1 MNGDK
6 VLKLSTTHSDDDALN
21 KAKMLIKNVIAG
33 QEHVLFTDL
42 DEPENDT
49 EYTLEYSE
57 ALSNKILDE
66 IKKPQYTNQLILT
79 EVIVDVEDDGISTYE
94 KATRTLAAP
103 PGFDDTSADYDKILN
118 ELNSSSSQAKPKKRR
133 KKKKDPFNLGSKS
146 DDIGDQISELS
157 DYQEKQN
164 NENTESGE
172 PGEVSQSDQST
183 SDEENDKNEND
194 LVHELVNSLVPS
206 KNDITE
212 KLNSNLDVEAD
223 DDTKSFGNT
232 HASSLLAVY
241 NIAKPHIRKIEKE
254 DLDSQLEDFKQ
265 EIASRPPSVIN
276 DLIEANDKRVQFA
289 NEVHDQTEHIRN
301 ERENQRQE
309 YVDAKLKEAEE
320 QIRNQFEYEYP
331 DNTEDKIS
339 EYLQSVKDDLDQ
351 YSADF
356 DNKRSEAHSQLMEEF
371 KKRQDDDSLNEVF
384 DFLEQKATISGYAQ
398 DDIDNAYKRQGL
410 YDLEEEDDDFDFDDD
425 FATDES
431 PNTNDNE
438 QIEQDQQTSNDD
450 DGIVDIDKMMA
461 QQANEYTDDH
471 DESEPIINQDNSG
484 SSQTES
490 DDESDFEDEDD
501 PFGDAFEE
509 DEPVDEKESL
519 PEDND
524 IFDDD
529 DPILNEEVNEDTQD
543 EDTQDENDYPN
554 PEDEFIEPQSEYQT
568 DDDDEDDLLTE
579 DVDKDKE
586 IDNNIITASRADS
599 TLSDDIENDKTQMAD
614 DYESTTLQDDGN
626 DKADSD
632 NADEEK
638 EKEKESTSTSKD
650 NKKNKKKDENK
661 TPSAIEI
668 LKLDKISKKTR
679 KLIMIILAS
688 VIILA
693 GVGAVTTS
701 IIISNNDAHQ
711 DAQKK
716 EEQKKEQAKKQ
727 RLDEIAKYMKGK
739 KMRVVDKESQNRV
752 VFTVTDITEKG
763 GAKGHY
769 YKTDDGDREKVEK
782 YMSPEVVKDYVDR
795 LKKQEKEN
803 ED

>member
-21 KAKMLIKNVIAG
+21 KAKTLIKDVIAG

-57 ALSNKILDE
+57 ALANQLLDE

-79 EVIVDVEDDGISTYE
+79 EVIVGVEDDGISTYE
-94 KATRTLAAP
+94 KATKTLAAP
-103 PGFDDTSADYDKILN
+103 PGFDDTSADYDNILN
-118 ELNSSSSQAKPKKRR
+118 ELNSSSQAKPKKRR

-157 DYQEKQN
+157 DYQAKQS
-164 NENTESGE
+164 NTSSAQNDESE
-172 PGEVSQSDQST
+172 PSQSNQESQET
-183 SDEENDKNEND
+183 NDKDEND
-194 LVHELVNSLVPS
+194 LVHDLVNSLVPS
-206 KNDITE
+206 KDDITE
-212 KLNSNLDVEAD
+212 KLNPNLDVDAD

-254 DLDSQLEDFKQ
+254 DLDSQLEEFKK
-265 EIASRPPSVIN
+265 EIANRPPSVIN

-356 DNKRSEAHSQLMEEF
+356 ENKRSEAHSQLMDEF
-371 KKRQDDDSLNEVF
+371 KKRQNDDSLNEVF

-398 DDIDNAYKRQGL
+398 DDIDNAYKRQGI
-410 YDLEEEDDDFDFDDD
+410 YDLEEEDDDFDFDDG
-425 FATDES
+425 FEPDES
-431 PNTNDNE
+431 LNSNESEQVE
-438 QIEQDQQTSNDD
+438 QIEQAPESAED
-450 DGIVDIDKMMA
+450 DGLVDIDKMMA
-461 QQANEYTDDH
+461 QQPNEYTDDH
-471 DESEPIINQDNSG
+471 DESEPVNNSEDNQ
-484 SSQTES
+484 TPES
-490 DDESDFEDEDD
+490 DENESDFEDDDD
-501 PFGDAFEE
+501 PFGDAF
-509 DEPVDEKESL
+509 DDDDSTDDESL
-519 PEDND
+519 PEDID
-524 IFDDD
+524 MFDDD
-529 DPILNEEVNEDTQD
+529 PVLNEEVNEDTQD
-543 EDTQDENDYPN
+543 DNPN
-554 PEDEFIEPQSEYQT
+554 QGDEFIEPQSEYQN

-579 DVDKDKE
+579 DVDEDKD
-586 IDNNIITASRADS
+586 IDSNIITASRANS
-599 TLSDDIENDKTQMAD
+599 TLNDDIENDKTEMAD
-614 DYESTTLQDDGN
+614 DYESTTLQDDDSENETLAAN
-626 DKADSD
+626 DKNDSKKE
-632 NADEEK
+632 NA
-638 EKEKESTSTSKD
+638 SKD
-650 NKKNKKKDENK
+650 DKKDTKE

-688 VIILA
+688 IVII
-693 GVGAVTTS
+693 GGIGAVTTS

-711 DAQKK
+711 EAKQKEEKKK
-716 EEQKKEQAKKQ
+716 EMAKKK

-769 YKTDDGDREKVEK
+769 YKTKDGDREKVEK

-795 LKKQEKEN
+795 LKQQEKEN
-803 ED
+803 EE

>member
-21 KAKMLIKNVIAG
+21 KAKTLIKDVIAG

-57 ALSNKILDE
+57 ALANQLLDE

-79 EVIVDVEDDGISTYE
+79 EVIVGVEDDGISTYE
-94 KATRTLAAP
+94 KATKTLAAP
-103 PGFDDTSADYDKILN
+103 PGFDDTSADYDNILN
-118 ELNSSSSQAKPKKRR
+118 ELNSSSQAKPKKRR

-157 DYQEKQN
+157 DYQAKQS
-164 NENTESGE
+164 NTSSAQNDESE
-172 PGEVSQSDQST
+172 PSQSNQESQET
-183 SDEENDKNEND
+183 NDKDEND
-194 LVHELVNSLVPS
+194 LVHDLVNSLVPS
-206 KNDITE
+206 KDDITE
-212 KLNSNLDVEAD
+212 KLNPNLDVDAD
-223 DDTKSFGNT
+223 DETKSFGNT

-254 DLDSQLEDFKQ
+254 DLDSQLEEFKK
-265 EIASRPPSVIN
+265 EIANRPPSVIN

-356 DNKRSEAHSQLMEEF
+356 ENKRSEAHSQLMDEF
-371 KKRQDDDSLNEVF
+371 KKRQNDDSLNEVF

-398 DDIDNAYKRQGL
+398 DDIDNAYKRQGI
-410 YDLEEEDDDFDFDDD
+410 YDLEEEDDDFDFDDG
-425 FATDES
+425 FEPDES
-431 PNTNDNE
+431 LNSNGSEQVE
-438 QIEQDQQTSNDD
+438 QIEQVSESAED
-450 DGIVDIDKMMA
+450 DGLVDIDKMMA
-461 QQANEYTDDH
+461 QQPNEYTDDH
-471 DESEPIINQDNSG
+471 DESEPVNNSEDNQ
-484 SSQTES
+484 TLES
-490 DDESDFEDEDD
+490 DENESDFEDDDD
-501 PFGDAFEE
+501 PFGDAF
-509 DEPVDEKESL
+509 DDDDDSTDDESL
-519 PEDND
+519 PEDID
-524 IFDDD
+524 MFDDD
-529 DPILNEEVNEDTQD
+529 PVLNEEVNEDTQD
-543 EDTQDENDYPN
+543 DNPN
-554 PEDEFIEPQSEYQT
+554 QGDEFIEPQSEYQN
-568 DDDDEDDLLTE
+568 DDDEEDDLLTE
-579 DVDKDKE
+579 DVDEDKD
-586 IDNNIITASRADS
+586 IDSNIITASRANS
-599 TLSDDIENDKTQMAD
+599 TLNDDIENDKTEMAD
-614 DYESTTLQDDGN
+614 DYESTTLQDDDSENETLAAN
-626 DKADSD
+626 DKNDS
-632 NADEEK
+632 EK
-638 EKEKESTSTSKD
+638 ENASKD
-650 NKKNKKKDENK
+650 NKKDTKE

-688 VIILA
+688 IVII
-693 GVGAVTTS
+693 GGIGAVTTS

-711 DAQKK
+711 EAKQKEEKKK
-716 EEQKKEQAKKQ
+716 EMAKKK

-769 YKTDDGDREKVEK
+769 YKTKDGDREKVEK

-795 LKKQEKEN
+795 LKQQEKEN
-803 ED
+803 EE

>member
-21 KAKMLIKNVIAG
+21 KAKTLIKDVIAG

-57 ALSNKILDE
+57 ALANQLLDE

-79 EVIVDVEDDGISTYE
+79 EVIVGVEDDGISTYE
-94 KATRTLAAP
+94 KATKTLAAP
-103 PGFDDTSADYDKILN
+103 PGFDDTSADYDNILN
-118 ELNSSSSQAKPKKRR
+118 ELNSSSQAKPKKRR

-157 DYQEKQN
+157 DYQAKQS
-164 NENTESGE
+164 NTSSAQNDESE
-172 PGEVSQSDQST
+172 PSQSNQESQET
-183 SDEENDKNEND
+183 NDKDEND
-194 LVHELVNSLVPS
+194 LVHDLVNSLVPS
-206 KNDITE
+206 KDDITE
-212 KLNSNLDVEAD
+212 KLNPNLDVDAD
-223 DDTKSFGNT
+223 DETKSFGNT

-254 DLDSQLEDFKQ
+254 DLDSQLEEFKK
-265 EIASRPPSVIN
+265 EIANRPPSVIN

-356 DNKRSEAHSQLMEEF
+356 ENKRSEAHSQLMDEF
-371 KKRQDDDSLNEVF
+371 KKRQNDDSLNEVF

-398 DDIDNAYKRQGL
+398 DDIDNAYKRQGI

-425 FATDES
+425 FEPDES
-431 PNTNDNE
+431 LNSNGSEQVE
-438 QIEQDQQTSNDD
+438 QIEQVSESAED
-450 DGIVDIDKMMA
+450 DGLVDIDKMMA
-461 QQANEYTDDH
+461 QQPNEYTDDH
-471 DESEPIINQDNSG
+471 DESEPVNNSEDNQ
-484 SSQTES
+484 TLES
-490 DDESDFEDEDD
+490 DENESDFEDDDD
-501 PFGDAFEE
+501 PFGDAF
-509 DEPVDEKESL
+509 DDDDDSTDDESL
-519 PEDND
+519 PEDID
-524 IFDDD
+524 MFDDD
-529 DPILNEEVNEDTQD
+529 PVLNEEVNEDTQD
-543 EDTQDENDYPN
+543 DNPN
-554 PEDEFIEPQSEYQT
+554 QGDEFIEPQSEYQN
-568 DDDDEDDLLTE
+568 DDDEEDDLLTE
-579 DVDKDKE
+579 DVDEDKD
-586 IDNNIITASRADS
+586 IDSNIITASRANS
-599 TLSDDIENDKTQMAD
+599 TLNDDIENDKTEMAD
-614 DYESTTLQDDGN
+614 DYESTTLQDDDSENETLAAN
-626 DKADSD
+626 DKNDSKKE
-632 NADEEK
+632 NA
-638 EKEKESTSTSKD
+638 SKD
-650 NKKNKKKDENK
+650 DKKDTKE

-688 VIILA
+688 IVII
-693 GVGAVTTS
+693 GGIGAVTTS

-711 DAQKK
+711 EAKQKEEKKK
-716 EEQKKEQAKKQ
+716 EMAKKK

-769 YKTDDGDREKVEK
+769 YKTKDGDREKVEK

-795 LKKQEKEN
+795 LKQQEKEN
-803 ED
+803 EE

>member
-21 KAKMLIKNVIAG
+21 KAKTLIKDVIAG

-57 ALSNKILDE
+57 ALANQLLDE

-79 EVIVDVEDDGISTYE
+79 EVIVGVEDDGISTYE
-94 KATRTLAAP
+94 KATKTLAAP
-103 PGFDDTSADYDKILN
+103 PGFDDTSADYDNILN
-118 ELNSSSSQAKPKKRR
+118 ELNSSSQAKPKKRR

-157 DYQEKQN
+157 DYQAKQS
-164 NENTESGE
+164 NTSSARNDESE
-172 PGEVSQSDQST
+172 PSQSNQESQET
-183 SDEENDKNEND
+183 NDKDEND
-194 LVHELVNSLVPS
+194 LVHDLVNSLVPS
-206 KNDITE
+206 KDDITE
-212 KLNSNLDVEAD
+212 KLNPNLDVDAD
-223 DDTKSFGNT
+223 DETKSFGNT

-254 DLDSQLEDFKQ
+254 DLDFQLEEFKK
-265 EIASRPPSVIN
+265 EIANRPPSVIN

-356 DNKRSEAHSQLMEEF
+356 ENKRSEAHSQLMDEF
-371 KKRQDDDSLNEVF
+371 KKRQNDDSLNEVF

-398 DDIDNAYKRQGL
+398 DDIDNAYKRQGI

-425 FATDES
+425 FEPDES
-431 PNTNDNE
+431 LNSNGSEQVE
-438 QIEQDQQTSNDD
+438 QIEQVSESAED
-450 DGIVDIDKMMA
+450 DGLVDIDKMMA
-461 QQANEYTDDH
+461 QQPNEYTDDH
-471 DESEPIINQDNSG
+471 DESEPVNNSEDNQ
-484 SSQTES
+484 TPES
-490 DDESDFEDEDD
+490 DENESDFEDDDD
-501 PFGDAFEE
+501 PFGDAF
-509 DEPVDEKESL
+509 DDDDDSTDDDESL
-519 PEDND
+519 PEDID
-524 IFDDD
+524 MFDDD
-529 DPILNEEVNEDTQD
+529 PVLNEEVNEDTQD
-543 EDTQDENDYPN
+543 DNPN
-554 PEDEFIEPQSEYQT
+554 QGDEFIEPQSEYQN
-568 DDDDEDDLLTE
+568 DDDEEDDLLTE
-579 DVDKDKE
+579 DVDEDKD
-586 IDNNIITASRADS
+586 IDSNIITASRANS
-599 TLSDDIENDKTQMAD
+599 TLNDDIENDKTEMAD
-614 DYESTTLQDDGN
+614 DYESTTLQDDDSENETLAAN
-626 DKADSD
+626 DKNDS
-632 NADEEK
+632 EK
-638 EKEKESTSTSKD
+638 ENASKD
-650 NKKNKKKDENK
+650 NKKDTKE

-688 VIILA
+688 IVIMGGI
-693 GVGAVTTS
+693 GAVTTS

-711 DAQKK
+711 EAKQKEEKKK
-716 EEQKKEQAKKQ
+716 EMAKKK

-769 YKTDDGDREKVEK
+769 YKTKDGDREKVEK

-795 LKKQEKEN
+795 LKQQEKEN
-803 ED
+803 EE

>member
-21 KAKMLIKNVIAG
+21 KAKTLIKDVIAG

-57 ALSNKILDE
+57 ALANQLLDE

-79 EVIVDVEDDGISTYE
+79 EVIVGVEDDGISTYE
-94 KATRTLAAP
+94 KATKTLAAP
-103 PGFDDTSADYDKILN
+103 PGFDDTSADYDNILN
-118 ELNSSSSQAKPKKRR
+118 ELNSSSQAKPKKRR

-157 DYQEKQN
+157 DYQAKQSN
-164 NENTESGE
+164 SSSAQNDESE
-172 PGEVSQSDQST
+172 PSQSNQESQET
-183 SDEENDKNEND
+183 NDKDEND
-194 LVHELVNSLVPS
+194 LVHDLVNSLVPS
-206 KNDITE
+206 KDDITE
-212 KLNSNLDVEAD
+212 KLNPNLDVDAD
-223 DDTKSFGNT
+223 DETKSFGNT

-254 DLDSQLEDFKQ
+254 DLDSQLEEFKK
-265 EIASRPPSVIN
+265 EIASRPPSAIN

-356 DNKRSEAHSQLMEEF
+356 ENKRSEAHSQLMDEF
-371 KKRQDDDSLNEVF
+371 KKRQNDDSLNEVF

-398 DDIDNAYKRQGL
+398 DDIDNAYKRQGI
-410 YDLEEEDDDFDFDDD
+410 YDLEEEDDDFDFDDG
-425 FATDES
+425 FEPDES
-431 PNTNDNE
+431 LNSNESEQVE
-438 QIEQDQQTSNDD
+438 QIEQAPESAED
-450 DGIVDIDKMMA
+450 DGLVDIDKMMA
-461 QQANEYTDDH
+461 QQPNEYTDDH
-471 DESEPIINQDNSG
+471 DESEPVNNSEDNQ
-484 SSQTES
+484 TPES
-490 DDESDFEDEDD
+490 DENESDFEDDDD
-501 PFGDAFEE
+501 PFGDAF
-509 DEPVDEKESL
+509 DDDDDSTDDESL
-519 PEDND
+519 PDD
-524 IFDDD
+524 IDMFDDD
-529 DPILNEEVNEDTQD
+529 PVLNEEVNEDTQD
-543 EDTQDENDYPN
+543 TQDDNPN
-554 PEDEFIEPQSEYQT
+554 QGDEFIEPQSEYQN
-568 DDDDEDDLLTE
+568 DDDEEDDLLTE
-579 DVDKDKE
+579 DVDEDKD
-586 IDNNIITASRADS
+586 IDSNIITASRANS
-599 TLSDDIENDKTQMAD
+599 TLNDDIENDKTEMAD
-614 DYESTTLQDDGN
+614 DYESTTLQDDDSENETLAAN
-626 DKADSD
+626 DKNDS
-632 NADEEK
+632 EK
-638 EKEKESTSTSKD
+638 ENASKD
-650 NKKNKKKDENK
+650 NKKDTKE

-688 VIILA
+688 IVII
-693 GVGAVTTS
+693 GGIGAVTTS

-711 DAQKK
+711 EAKQKEEKKK
-716 EEQKKEQAKKQ
+716 EMAKKK

-769 YKTDDGDREKVEK
+769 YKTKDGDREKVEK

-795 LKKQEKEN
+795 LKQQEKEN
-803 ED
+803 EE

>member
-21 KAKMLIKNVIAG
+21 KAKTLIKDVIAG

-57 ALSNKILDE
+57 ALANQLLDE

-79 EVIVDVEDDGISTYE
+79 EVIVGVEDDGISTYE
-94 KATRTLAAP
+94 KATKTLAAP
-103 PGFDDTSADYDKILN
+103 PGFDDTSADYDNILN
-118 ELNSSSSQAKPKKRR
+118 ELNSSSQAKPKKRR

-157 DYQEKQN
+157 DYQAKQS
-164 NENTESGE
+164 NTSSAQNDESE
-172 PGEVSQSDQST
+172 PSQSNQESQET
-183 SDEENDKNEND
+183 NDKDEND
-194 LVHELVNSLVPS
+194 LVHDLVNSLVPS
-206 KNDITE
+206 KDDITE
-212 KLNSNLDVEAD
+212 KLNPNLDVDAD
-223 DDTKSFGNT
+223 DETKSFGNT

-254 DLDSQLEDFKQ
+254 DLDSQLEEFKK
-265 EIASRPPSVIN
+265 EIANRPPSVIN

-339 EYLQSVKDDLDQ
+339 EYLQSVKADLDQ

-356 DNKRSEAHSQLMEEF
+356 ENKRSEAHSQLMDEF
-371 KKRQDDDSLNEVF
+371 KKRQNDDSLNEVF

-398 DDIDNAYKRQGL
+398 DDIDNAYKRQGI
-410 YDLEEEDDDFDFDDD
+410 YDLEEEDDDFDFDDG
-425 FATDES
+425 FEPDES
-431 PNTNDNE
+431 LNSNESEQVE
-438 QIEQDQQTSNDD
+438 QIEQAPESAED
-450 DGIVDIDKMMA
+450 DGLVDIDKMMA
-461 QQANEYTDDH
+461 QQPNEYTDDH
-471 DESEPIINQDNSG
+471 DESEPVNNSEDNQ
-484 SSQTES
+484 TPES
-490 DDESDFEDEDD
+490 DENESDFEDDDD
-501 PFGDAFEE
+501 PFGDAF
-509 DEPVDEKESL
+509 DDDDDSTDDESL
-519 PEDND
+519 PDD
-524 IFDDD
+524 IDMFDDD
-529 DPILNEEVNEDTQD
+529 PVLNEEVNEDTQD
-543 EDTQDENDYPN
+543 TQDDNPN
-554 PEDEFIEPQSEYQT
+554 QGDEFIEPQSEYQN
-568 DDDDEDDLLTE
+568 DDDEEDDLLTE
-579 DVDKDKE
+579 DVDEDKD
-586 IDNNIITASRADS
+586 IDSNIITASRANS
-599 TLSDDIENDKTQMAD
+599 TLNDDIENDKTEMAD
-614 DYESTTLQDDGN
+614 DYESTTLQDDDSENETLAAN
-626 DKADSD
+626 DKNDS
-632 NADEEK
+632 EK
-638 EKEKESTSTSKD
+638 ENASKD
-650 NKKNKKKDENK
+650 NKKDTKE

-688 VIILA
+688 IVII
-693 GVGAVTTS
+693 GGIGTVTTS

-711 DAQKK
+711 EAKQKEEKKK
-716 EEQKKEQAKKQ
+716 EMAKKK

-769 YKTDDGDREKVEK
+769 YKTKDGDREKVEK

-795 LKKQEKEN
+795 LKQQEKEN
-803 ED
+803 EE

>member
-21 KAKMLIKNVIAG
+21 KAKTLIKDVIAG

-57 ALSNKILDE
+57 ALANQLLDE

-79 EVIVDVEDDGISTYE
+79 EVIVGVEDDGISTYE
-94 KATRTLAAP
+94 KATKTLAAP
-103 PGFDDTSADYDKILN
+103 PGFDDTSADYDNILN
-118 ELNSSSSQAKPKKRR
+118 ELNSSSQAKPKKRR

-157 DYQEKQN
+157 DYQAKQSN
-164 NENTESGE
+164 SSSAQNDESE
-172 PGEVSQSDQST
+172 PSQSNQESQET
-183 SDEENDKNEND
+183 NDKDEND
-194 LVHELVNSLVPS
+194 LVHDLVNSLVPS
-206 KNDITE
+206 KDDITE
-212 KLNSNLDVEAD
+212 KLNPNLDVDAD
-223 DDTKSFGNT
+223 DETKSFGNT

-254 DLDSQLEDFKQ
+254 DLDSQLEEFKK
-265 EIASRPPSVIN
+265 EIANRPPSVIN

-356 DNKRSEAHSQLMEEF
+356 ENKRSEAHSQLMDEF
-371 KKRQDDDSLNEVF
+371 KKRQNDDSLNEVF

-398 DDIDNAYKRQGL
+398 DDIDNAYKRQGI
-410 YDLEEEDDDFDFDDD
+410 YDLEEEDDDFDFDDG
-425 FATDES
+425 FEPDES
-431 PNTNDNE
+431 LNSNESEQVE
-438 QIEQDQQTSNDD
+438 QIEQVSKSAED
-450 DGIVDIDKMMA
+450 DGLVDIDKMMA
-461 QQANEYTDDH
+461 QQPNEYTDDY
-471 DESEPIINQDNSG
+471 DESEPVNNSEDNQ
-484 SSQTES
+484 TLES
-490 DDESDFEDEDD
+490 DENESDFEDDDD
-501 PFGDAFEE
+501 PFGDAF
-509 DEPVDEKESL
+509 DDDDDSTDDESL
-519 PEDND
+519 PEDID
-524 IFDDD
+524 MFDDD
-529 DPILNEEVNEDTQD
+529 PVLNEEVNEDTQD
-543 EDTQDENDYPN
+543 DNPN
-554 PEDEFIEPQSEYQT
+554 QGDEFIEPQSEYQN
-568 DDDDEDDLLTE
+568 DDDEEDDLLTE
-579 DVDKDKE
+579 DVDEDKD
-586 IDNNIITASRADS
+586 IDSNIITASRANS
-599 TLSDDIENDKTQMAD
+599 TLNDDIENDKTEMAD
-614 DYESTTLQDDGN
+614 DYESTTLQDDDSENETLAAN
-626 DKADSD
+626 DKNDS
-632 NADEEK
+632 EK
-638 EKEKESTSTSKD
+638 ENASKD
-650 NKKNKKKDENK
+650 NKKDTKE

-688 VIILA
+688 IVII
-693 GVGAVTTS
+693 GGIGAVTTS

-711 DAQKK
+711 EAKQKEEKKK
-716 EEQKKEQAKKQ
+716 EMAKKK

-769 YKTDDGDREKVEK
+769 YKTKDGDREKVEK

-795 LKKQEKEN
+795 LKQQEKEN
-803 ED
+803 EE

>member
-21 KAKMLIKNVIAG
+21 KAKTLIKDVIAG

-57 ALSNKILDE
+57 ALANQLLDE

-79 EVIVDVEDDGISTYE
+79 EVIVGVEDDGISTYE
-94 KATRTLAAP
+94 KATKTLAAP
-103 PGFDDTSADYDKILN
+103 PGFDDTSADYDNILN
-118 ELNSSSSQAKPKKRR
+118 ELNSSSQAKPKKRR

-157 DYQEKQN
+157 DYQAKQSN
-164 NENTESGE
+164 SSSAQNDESE
-172 PGEVSQSDQST
+172 PSQSNQESQET
-183 SDEENDKNEND
+183 NDKDEND
-194 LVHELVNSLVPS
+194 LVHDLVNSLVPS
-206 KNDITE
+206 KDDITE
-212 KLNSNLDVEAD
+212 KLNPNLDVDAD
-223 DDTKSFGNT
+223 DETKSFGNT

-254 DLDSQLEDFKQ
+254 DLDSQLEEFKK
-265 EIASRPPSVIN
+265 EIASRPPSAIN

-356 DNKRSEAHSQLMEEF
+356 ENKRSEAHSQLMDEF
-371 KKRQDDDSLNEVF
+371 KKRQNDDSLNEVF

-398 DDIDNAYKRQGL
+398 DDIDNAYKRQGI
-410 YDLEEEDDDFDFDDD
+410 YDLEEEDDDFDFDDG
-425 FATDES
+425 FEPDES
-431 PNTNDNE
+431 LNSNESEQVE
-438 QIEQDQQTSNDD
+438 QIEQVSESAED
-450 DGIVDIDKMMA
+450 DGLVDIDKMMA
-461 QQANEYTDDH
+461 QQPNEYTDDH
-471 DESEPIINQDNSG
+471 DESEPVNNSEDNQ
-484 SSQTES
+484 TLES
-490 DDESDFEDEDD
+490 DENESDFEDDDD
-501 PFGDAFEE
+501 PFGDAF
-509 DEPVDEKESL
+509 DDDDDSTDDESL
-519 PEDND
+519 PEDID
-524 IFDDD
+524 MFDDD
-529 DPILNEEVNEDTQD
+529 PVLNEEVNEDTQD
-543 EDTQDENDYPN
+543 DNPN
-554 PEDEFIEPQSEYQT
+554 QGDEFIEPQSEYQN
-568 DDDDEDDLLTE
+568 DDDEEDDLLTE
-579 DVDKDKE
+579 DVDEDKD
-586 IDNNIITASRADS
+586 IDSNIITASRANS
-599 TLSDDIENDKTQMAD
+599 TLNDDIENDKTEMAD
-614 DYESTTLQDDGN
+614 DYESTTLQDDDSENETLAAN
-626 DKADSD
+626 DKNDS
-632 NADEEK
+632 EK
-638 EKEKESTSTSKD
+638 ENASKD
-650 NKKNKKKDENK
+650 NKKDTKE

-688 VIILA
+688 IVII
-693 GVGAVTTS
+693 GGIGAVTTS

-711 DAQKK
+711 EAKQKEEKKK
-716 EEQKKEQAKKQ
+716 EMAKKK

-769 YKTDDGDREKVEK
+769 YKTKDGDREKVEK

-795 LKKQEKEN
+795 LKQQEKEN
-803 ED
+803 EE

>member
-21 KAKMLIKNVIAG
+21 KAKTLIKDVIAG

-57 ALSNKILDE
+57 ALANQLLDE

-79 EVIVDVEDDGISTYE
+79 EVIVGVEDDGISTYE
-94 KATRTLAAP
+94 KATKTLAAP
-103 PGFDDTSADYDKILN
+103 PGFDDTSADYDNILN
-118 ELNSSSSQAKPKKRR
+118 ELNSSSQAKPKKRR

-157 DYQEKQN
+157 DYQAKQSN
-164 NENTESGE
+164 SSSAQNDESE
-172 PGEVSQSDQST
+172 PSQSNQESQET
-183 SDEENDKNEND
+183 NDKDEND
-194 LVHELVNSLVPS
+194 LVHDLVNSLVPS
-206 KNDITE
+206 KDDITE
-212 KLNSNLDVEAD
+212 KLNPNLDVDAD
-223 DDTKSFGNT
+223 DETKSFGNT

-254 DLDSQLEDFKQ
+254 DLDSQLEEFKK
-265 EIASRPPSVIN
+265 EIANRPPSVIN

-356 DNKRSEAHSQLMEEF
+356 ENKRSEAHSQLMDEF
-371 KKRQDDDSLNEVF
+371 KKRQNDDSLNEVF

-398 DDIDNAYKRQGL
+398 DDIDNAYKRQGI
-410 YDLEEEDDDFDFDDD
+410 YDLEEEDDDFDFDDG
-425 FATDES
+425 FEPDES
-431 PNTNDNE
+431 LNSNESEQVE
-438 QIEQDQQTSNDD
+438 QIEQAPESAED
-450 DGIVDIDKMMA
+450 DGLVDIDKMMA
-461 QQANEYTDDH
+461 QQPNEYTDDH
-471 DESEPIINQDNSG
+471 DESEPVNNSG
-484 SSQTES
+484 YNQTSES
-490 DDESDFEDEDD
+490 EENESDFEDDDD
-501 PFGDAFEE
+501 PCGDAF
-509 DEPVDEKESL
+509 DDDDDSVDDESL
-519 PEDND
+519 PEDID
-524 IFDDD
+524 MFDDD
-529 DPILNEEVNEDTQD
+529 PVLNEEVNEDTQD
-543 EDTQDENDYPN
+543 DNPN
-554 PEDEFIEPQSEYQT
+554 QGDEFIEPQSEYQN
-568 DDDDEDDLLTE
+568 DDDEEDDLLTE
-579 DVDKDKE
+579 DVDEDKD
-586 IDNNIITASRADS
+586 IDSNIITASRANS
-599 TLSDDIENDKTQMAD
+599 TLNDDIENDKTEMAD
-614 DYESTTLQDDGN
+614 DYESTTLQDDDSENETLAAN
-626 DKADSD
+626 DKNDS
-632 NADEEK
+632 EK
-638 EKEKESTSTSKD
+638 ENASKD
-650 NKKNKKKDENK
+650 NKKDTKE

-688 VIILA
+688 IVII
-693 GVGAVTTS
+693 GGIGAVTTS

-711 DAQKK
+711 EAKQKEEKKK
-716 EEQKKEQAKKQ
+716 EMAKKK

-769 YKTDDGDREKVEK
+769 YKTKDGDREKVEK

-795 LKKQEKEN
+795 LKQQEKEN
-803 ED
+803 EE

>member
-21 KAKMLIKNVIAG
+21 KAKTLIKDVIAG

-57 ALSNKILDE
+57 ALANQLLDE

-79 EVIVDVEDDGISTYE
+79 EVIVGVEDDGISTYE
-94 KATRTLAAP
+94 KATKTLAAP
-103 PGFDDTSADYDKILN
+103 PGFDDTSADYDNILN
-118 ELNSSSSQAKPKKRR
+118 ELNSSSQAKPKKRR

-157 DYQEKQN
+157 DYQAKQS
-164 NENTESGE
+164 NTSSAQNDESE
-172 PGEVSQSDQST
+172 PSQSNQESQET
-183 SDEENDKNEND
+183 NDKDEND
-194 LVHELVNSLVPS
+194 LVHDLVNSLVPS
-206 KNDITE
+206 KDDITE
-212 KLNSNLDVEAD
+212 KLNPNLDVDAD
-223 DDTKSFGNT
+223 DETKSFGNT

-254 DLDSQLEDFKQ
+254 DLDSQLEEFKK
-265 EIASRPPSVIN
+265 EIANRPPSVIN

-356 DNKRSEAHSQLMEEF
+356 ENKRSEAHSQLMDEF
-371 KKRQDDDSLNEVF
+371 KKRQNDDSLNEVF

-398 DDIDNAYKRQGL
+398 DDIDNAYKRQGI

-425 FATDES
+425 FEPDES
-431 PNTNDNE
+431 LNSNGSEQVE
-438 QIEQDQQTSNDD
+438 QIEQVSESAED
-450 DGIVDIDKMMA
+450 DGLVDIDKMMA
-461 QQANEYTDDH
+461 QQPNEYTDDH
-471 DESEPIINQDNSG
+471 DESEPVNNSEDNQ
-484 SSQTES
+484 TLES
-490 DDESDFEDEDD
+490 DENESDFEDDDD
-501 PFGDAFEE
+501 PFGDAF
-509 DEPVDEKESL
+509 DDDDDSTDDESL
-519 PEDND
+519 PEDID
-524 IFDDD
+524 MFDDD
-529 DPILNEEVNEDTQD
+529 PVLNEEVNEDTQD
-543 EDTQDENDYPN
+543 DNPN
-554 PEDEFIEPQSEYQT
+554 QGDEFIEPQSEYQN
-568 DDDDEDDLLTE
+568 DDDEEDDLLTE
-579 DVDKDKE
+579 DVDEDKD
-586 IDNNIITASRADS
+586 IDSNIITASRANS
-599 TLSDDIENDKTQMAD
+599 TLNDDIENDKTEMAD
-614 DYESTTLQDDGN
+614 DYESTTLQDDDSENETLAAN
-626 DKADSD
+626 DKNDS
-632 NADEEK
+632 EK
-638 EKEKESTSTSKD
+638 ENASKD
-650 NKKNKKKDENK
+650 NKKDTKE

-688 VIILA
+688 IVII
-693 GVGAVTTS
+693 GGIGAVTTS

-711 DAQKK
+711 EAKQKEEKKK
-716 EEQKKEQAKKQ
+716 EMAKKK

-769 YKTDDGDREKVEK
+769 YKTKDGDREKVEK

-795 LKKQEKEN
+795 LKQQEKEN
-803 ED
+803 EE

>member
-21 KAKMLIKNVIAG
+21 KAKTLIKDVIAG

-57 ALSNKILDE
+57 ALANQLLDE

-79 EVIVDVEDDGISTYE
+79 EVIVGVEDDGISTYE
-94 KATRTLAAP
+94 KATKTLAAP
-103 PGFDDTSADYDKILN
+103 PGFDDTSADYDNILN
-118 ELNSSSSQAKPKKRR
+118 ELNSSSQAKPKKRR

-157 DYQEKQN
+157 DYQAKQS
-164 NENTESGE
+164 NTSSAQNDESE
-172 PGEVSQSDQST
+172 PSQSNQESQET
-183 SDEENDKNEND
+183 NDKDEND
-194 LVHELVNSLVPS
+194 LVHDLVNSLVPS
-206 KNDITE
+206 KDDITE
-212 KLNSNLDVEAD
+212 KLNPNLDVDAD
-223 DDTKSFGNT
+223 DETKSFGNT

-254 DLDSQLEDFKQ
+254 DLDSQLEEFKK
-265 EIASRPPSVIN
+265 EIANRPPSVIN

-356 DNKRSEAHSQLMEEF
+356 ENKRSEAHSQLMDEF
-371 KKRQDDDSLNEVF
+371 KKRQNDDSLNEVF

-398 DDIDNAYKRQGL
+398 DDIDNAYKRQGI

-425 FATDES
+425 FEPDES
-431 PNTNDNE
+431 LNSNGNEQVE
-438 QIEQDQQTSNDD
+438 QIEQVSESAED
-450 DGIVDIDKMMA
+450 DGLVDIDKMMA
-461 QQANEYTDDH
+461 QQPNEYTDDH
-471 DESEPIINQDNSG
+471 DESEPVNNSEDNQ
-484 SSQTES
+484 TLES
-490 DDESDFEDEDD
+490 DENESDFEDDDD
-501 PFGDAFEE
+501 PFGDAF
-509 DEPVDEKESL
+509 DDDDDSTDDESL
-519 PEDND
+519 PEDID
-524 IFDDD
+524 MFDDD
-529 DPILNEEVNEDTQD
+529 PVLNEEVNEDTQD
-543 EDTQDENDYPN
+543 DNPN
-554 PEDEFIEPQSEYQT
+554 QGDEFIEPQSEYQN
-568 DDDDEDDLLTE
+568 DDDEEDDLLTE
-579 DVDKDKE
+579 DVDEDKD
-586 IDNNIITASRADS
+586 IDSNIITASRANS
-599 TLSDDIENDKTQMAD
+599 TLNDDIENDKTEMAD
-614 DYESTTLQDDGN
+614 DYESTTLQDDDSENETLAAN
-626 DKADSD
+626 DKNDS
-632 NADEEK
+632 EK
-638 EKEKESTSTSKD
+638 ENASKD
-650 NKKNKKKDENK
+650 NKKDTKE

-688 VIILA
+688 IVII
-693 GVGAVTTS
+693 GGIGAVTTS

-711 DAQKK
+711 EAKQKEEKKK
-716 EEQKKEQAKKQ
+716 EMAKKK

-769 YKTDDGDREKVEK
+769 YKTKDGDREKVEK

-795 LKKQEKEN
+795 LKQQEKEN
-803 ED
+803 EE

>member
-21 KAKMLIKNVIAG
+21 KAKTLIKDVIAG

-49 EYTLEYSE
+49 EYTLEYSD

-103 PGFDDTSADYDKILN
+103 PGFDDTSADYDTILN
-118 ELNSSSSQAKPKKRR
+118 ELNSSSQAKPKKRR

-164 NENTESGE
+164 DENTKSDE
-172 PGEVSQSDQST
+172 PDEVSQSDQST
-183 SDEENDKNEND
+183 SDEEENDKNEND
-194 LVHELVNSLVPS
+194 LVQELVNSLVPS

-254 DLDSQLEDFKQ
+254 DLDSQLEDFKR
-265 EIASRPPSVIN
+265 EIASQPPSVIN

-309 YVDAKLKEAEE
+309 YVDAKLKEVEE

-331 DNTEDKIS
+331 GNTEDKIS

-351 YSADF
+351 YSANF

-398 DDIDNAYKRQGL
+398 NDIDNAYKRQGL
-410 YDLEEEDDDFDFDDD
+410 YDLEEEDDDDFDFDDD
-425 FATDES
+425 FATNES

-438 QIEQDQQTSNDD
+438 QIEQNQQTSDKD

-461 QQANEYTDDH
+461 QQTNEYTDDL
-471 DESEPIINQDNSG
+471 DESEPSINQDNSDA
-484 SSQTES
+484 SQTKN

-509 DEPVDEKESL
+509 DEPADENESL

-543 EDTQDENDYPN
+543 EDTQDEDDYPN
-554 PEDEFIEPQSEYQT
+554 PNSGDEFIEPQSEYQT
-568 DDDDEDDLLTE
+568 NDDDEDDLLTE

-586 IDNNIITASRADS
+586 IDNNIITASRANS

-614 DYESTTLQDDGN
+614 DYESTTLQDEGN
-626 DKADSD
+626 DKAD
-632 NADEEK
+632 NEEK
-638 EKEKESTSTSKD
+638 ESTSKD
-650 NKKNKKKDENK
+650 NKKNKKKDKNK

-693 GVGAVTTS
+693 GIGAVTTS

-711 DAQKK
+711 DTQKK

-739 KMRVVDKESQNRV
+739 KMQVVDKESQNRV

-795 LKKQEKEN
+795 LKKQEKEK

>member
-21 KAKMLIKNVIAG
+21 KAKTLIKDVIAG

-57 ALSNKILDE
+57 ALANQLLDE

-79 EVIVDVEDDGISTYE
+79 EVIVGVEDDGISTYE
-94 KATRTLAAP
+94 KATKTLAAP
-103 PGFDDTSADYDKILN
+103 PGFDDTSADYDNILN
-118 ELNSSSSQAKPKKRR
+118 ELNSSSQAKPKKRR

-157 DYQEKQN
+157 DYQAKQSN
-164 NENTESGE
+164 SSSAQNDESE
-172 PGEVSQSDQST
+172 PSQSNQESQET
-183 SDEENDKNEND
+183 NDKDEND
-194 LVHELVNSLVPS
+194 LVHDLVNSLVPS
-206 KNDITE
+206 KDDITE
-212 KLNSNLDVEAD
+212 KLNPNLDVDAD
-223 DDTKSFGNT
+223 DETKSFGNT

-254 DLDSQLEDFKQ
+254 DLDSQLEEFKK
-265 EIASRPPSVIN
+265 EIANRPPSVIN

-356 DNKRSEAHSQLMEEF
+356 ENKRSEAHSQLMDEF
-371 KKRQDDDSLNEVF
+371 KKRQNDDSLNEVF

-398 DDIDNAYKRQGL
+398 DDIDNAYKRQGI
-410 YDLEEEDDDFDFDDD
+410 YDLEEEDDDFDFDDG
-425 FATDES
+425 FEPDES
-431 PNTNDNE
+431 LNSNESEQVE
-438 QIEQDQQTSNDD
+438 QIEQAPESAED
-450 DGIVDIDKMMA
+450 DGLVDIDKMMA
-461 QQANEYTDDH
+461 QQPNEYTDDH
-471 DESEPIINQDNSG
+471 DESEPVNNSG
-484 SSQTES
+484 YNQTSES
-490 DDESDFEDEDD
+490 EENESDFEDDDD
-501 PFGDAFEE
+501 PFGDAF
-509 DEPVDEKESL
+509 DDDDDSVDDESL
-519 PEDND
+519 PEDID
-524 IFDDD
+524 MFDDD
-529 DPILNEEVNEDTQD
+529 PVLNEEVNEDTQD
-543 EDTQDENDYPN
+543 DNPN
-554 PEDEFIEPQSEYQT
+554 QGDEFIEPQSEYQN
-568 DDDDEDDLLTE
+568 DDDEEDDLLTE
-579 DVDKDKE
+579 DVDEDKD
-586 IDNNIITASRADS
+586 IDSNIITASRANS
-599 TLSDDIENDKTQMAD
+599 TLNDDIENDKTEMAD
-614 DYESTTLQDDGN
+614 DYESTTLQDDDSENETLAAN
-626 DKADSD
+626 DKNDS
-632 NADEEK
+632 EK
-638 EKEKESTSTSKD
+638 ENASKD
-650 NKKNKKKDENK
+650 NKKDTKE

-688 VIILA
+688 IVII
-693 GVGAVTTS
+693 GGIGAVTTS

-711 DAQKK
+711 EAKQKEEKKK
-716 EEQKKEQAKKQ
+716 EMAKKK

-769 YKTDDGDREKVEK
+769 YKTKDGDREKVEK

-795 LKKQEKEN
+795 LKQQEKEN
-803 ED
+803 EE

>member
-21 KAKMLIKNVIAG
+21 KAKTLIKDVIAG

-57 ALSNKILDE
+57 ALANQLLDE

-79 EVIVDVEDDGISTYE
+79 EVIVGVEDDGISTYE
-94 KATRTLAAP
+94 KATKTLAAP
-103 PGFDDTSADYDKILN
+103 PGFDDTSADYDNILN
-118 ELNSSSSQAKPKKRR
+118 ELNSSSQAKPKKRR

-157 DYQEKQN
+157 DYQAKQS
-164 NENTESGE
+164 NTSSAQNDESE
-172 PGEVSQSDQST
+172 PSQSNQESQET
-183 SDEENDKNEND
+183 NDKDEND
-194 LVHELVNSLVPS
+194 LVHDLVNSLVPS
-206 KNDITE
+206 KDDITE
-212 KLNSNLDVEAD
+212 KLNPNLDVDAD
-223 DDTKSFGNT
+223 DETKSFGNT

-241 NIAKPHIRKIEKE
+241 NTAKPHIRKIEKE
-254 DLDSQLEDFKQ
+254 DLDSQLEEFKK
-265 EIASRPPSVIN
+265 EIANRPPSVIN

-356 DNKRSEAHSQLMEEF
+356 ENKRSEAHSQLMDEF
-371 KKRQDDDSLNEVF
+371 KKRQNDDSLNEVF

-398 DDIDNAYKRQGL
+398 DDIDNAYKRQGI
-410 YDLEEEDDDFDFDDD
+410 YDLEEEDDDFDFDDG
-425 FATDES
+425 FEPDES
-431 PNTNDNE
+431 LNSNESEQVE
-438 QIEQDQQTSNDD
+438 QIEQAPESAED
-450 DGIVDIDKMMA
+450 DGLVDIDKMMA
-461 QQANEYTDDH
+461 QQPNEYTDDH
-471 DESEPIINQDNSG
+471 DESEPVNNSEDNQ
-484 SSQTES
+484 TPES
-490 DDESDFEDEDD
+490 DENESDFEDDDD
-501 PFGDAFEE
+501 PFGDAF
-509 DEPVDEKESL
+509 DDDDDSTDDESL
-519 PEDND
+519 PDD
-524 IFDDD
+524 IDMFDDD
-529 DPILNEEVNEDTQD
+529 PVLNEEVNEDTQD
-543 EDTQDENDYPN
+543 DNPN
-554 PEDEFIEPQSEYQT
+554 QGDEFIEPQSEYQN
-568 DDDDEDDLLTE
+568 DDDEEDDLLTE
-579 DVDKDKE
+579 DVDEDKD
-586 IDNNIITASRADS
+586 IDSNIITASRANS
-599 TLSDDIENDKTQMAD
+599 TLNDDIENDKTEMAD
-614 DYESTTLQDDGN
+614 DYESTTLQDDDSENETLAAN
-626 DKADSD
+626 DKNDS
-632 NADEEK
+632 EK
-638 EKEKESTSTSKD
+638 ENASKD
-650 NKKNKKKDENK
+650 NKKDTKE

-688 VIILA
+688 IVII
-693 GVGAVTTS
+693 GGIGAVTTS

-711 DAQKK
+711 EAKQKEEKKK
-716 EEQKKEQAKKQ
+716 EMAKKK

-769 YKTDDGDREKVEK
+769 YKTKDGDREKVEK

-795 LKKQEKEN
+795 LKQQEKEN
-803 ED
+803 EE

>member
-21 KAKMLIKNVIAG
+21 KAKTLIKDVIAG

-57 ALSNKILDE
+57 ALANQLLDE

-79 EVIVDVEDDGISTYE
+79 EVIVGVEDDGISTYE
-94 KATRTLAAP
+94 KATKTLAAP
-103 PGFDDTSADYDKILN
+103 PGFDDTSADYDNILN
-118 ELNSSSSQAKPKKRR
+118 ELNSSSQAKPKKRR

-157 DYQEKQN
+157 DYQAKQS
-164 NENTESGE
+164 NTSSAQNDESE
-172 PGEVSQSDQST
+172 PSQSNQESQET
-183 SDEENDKNEND
+183 NDKDEND
-194 LVHELVNSLVPS
+194 LVHDLVNSLVPS
-206 KNDITE
+206 KDDITE
-212 KLNSNLDVEAD
+212 KLNPNLDVDAD
-223 DDTKSFGNT
+223 DETKSFGNT

-254 DLDSQLEDFKQ
+254 DLDSQLEEFKK
-265 EIASRPPSVIN
+265 EIANRPPSVIN

-356 DNKRSEAHSQLMEEF
+356 ENKRSEAHSQLMDEF
-371 KKRQDDDSLNEVF
+371 KKRQNDDSLNEVF

-398 DDIDNAYKRQGL
+398 DDIDNAYKRQGI

-425 FATDES
+425 FEPDES
-431 PNTNDNE
+431 LNSNGSEQVE
-438 QIEQDQQTSNDD
+438 QIEQVSESAED
-450 DGIVDIDKMMA
+450 DGLVDIDKMMA
-461 QQANEYTDDH
+461 QQPNEYTDDH
-471 DESEPIINQDNSG
+471 DESEPVNNSEDNQ
-484 SSQTES
+484 TLES
-490 DDESDFEDEDD
+490 DENESDFEDDDD
-501 PFGDAFEE
+501 PFGDAF
-509 DEPVDEKESL
+509 DDDDDSTDDESL
-519 PEDND
+519 PEDID
-524 IFDDD
+524 MFDDD
-529 DPILNEEVNEDTQD
+529 PVLNEEVNEDTQD
-543 EDTQDENDYPN
+543 DNPN
-554 PEDEFIEPQSEYQT
+554 QGDEFIEPQSEYQN

-579 DVDKDKE
+579 DVDEDKD
-586 IDNNIITASRADS
+586 IDSNIITASRANS
-599 TLSDDIENDKTQMAD
+599 TLNDDIENDKTEMAD
-614 DYESTTLQDDGN
+614 DYESTTLQDDDSENKTLAAN
-626 DKADSD
+626 DKNDS
-632 NADEEK
+632 EK
-638 EKEKESTSTSKD
+638 ENASKD
-650 NKKNKKKDENK
+650 NKKDTKE

-688 VIILA
+688 IVII
-693 GVGAVTTS
+693 GGIGAVTTS

-711 DAQKK
+711 EAKQKEEKKK
-716 EEQKKEQAKKQ
+716 EMAKKK

-769 YKTDDGDREKVEK
+769 YKTKDGDREKVEK

-795 LKKQEKEN
+795 LKQQEKEN
-803 ED
+803 EE

>member
-21 KAKMLIKNVIAG
+21 KAKTLIKDVIAG

-57 ALSNKILDE
+57 ALANQLLDE

-79 EVIVDVEDDGISTYE
+79 EVIVGVEDDGISTYE
-94 KATRTLAAP
+94 KATKTLAAP
-103 PGFDDTSADYDKILN
+103 PGFDDTSADYDNILN
-118 ELNSSSSQAKPKKRR
+118 ELNSSSQAKPKKRR

-157 DYQEKQN
+157 DYQAKQSN
-164 NENTESGE
+164 SSSEQNDESE
-172 PGEVSQSDQST
+172 PSQSNQESQET
-183 SDEENDKNEND
+183 NDKDEND
-194 LVHELVNSLVPS
+194 LVHDLVNSLVPS
-206 KNDITE
+206 KDDITE
-212 KLNSNLDVEAD
+212 KLNPNLDVDAD
-223 DDTKSFGNT
+223 DETKSFGNT

-254 DLDSQLEDFKQ
+254 DLDSQLEEFKK
-265 EIASRPPSVIN
+265 EIANRPPSVIN

-356 DNKRSEAHSQLMEEF
+356 ENKRSEAHSQLMDEF
-371 KKRQDDDSLNEVF
+371 KKRQNDDSLNEVF

-398 DDIDNAYKRQGL
+398 DDIDNAYKRQGI

-425 FATDES
+425 FEPDES
-431 PNTNDNE
+431 LNSNGSEQVE
-438 QIEQDQQTSNDD
+438 QIEQAPESAED
-450 DGIVDIDKMMA
+450 DGLVDIDKMMA
-461 QQANEYTDDH
+461 QQPNEYTDDH
-471 DESEPIINQDNSG
+471 DESEPVNNSEDNQ
-484 SSQTES
+484 TPES
-490 DDESDFEDEDD
+490 DENESDFEDDDD
-501 PFGDAFEE
+501 PFGDAF
-509 DEPVDEKESL
+509 DDDDDSADDDESL
-519 PEDND
+519 PEDID
-524 IFDDD
+524 MFDDD
-529 DPILNEEVNEDTQD
+529 PVLNEEVNEDTQD
-543 EDTQDENDYPN
+543 NNPN
-554 PEDEFIEPQSEYQT
+554 QGDEFIEPQSEYQN
-568 DDDDEDDLLTE
+568 DDDEEDDLLTE
-579 DVDKDKE
+579 DVDEDKD
-586 IDNNIITASRADS
+586 IDSNIITASRANS
-599 TLSDDIENDKTQMAD
+599 TLNDDIENDKTEMAD
-614 DYESTTLQDDGN
+614 DYESTTLQDDDSENETLAAN
-626 DKADSD
+626 DKNDS
-632 NADEEK
+632 EK
-638 EKEKESTSTSKD
+638 ENASKD
-650 NKKNKKKDENK
+650 NKKDTKE

-688 VIILA
+688 IVII
-693 GVGAVTTS
+693 GGIGAVTTS

-711 DAQKK
+711 EAKQKEEKKK
-716 EEQKKEQAKKQ
+716 EMAKKK

-769 YKTDDGDREKVEK
+769 YKTKDGDREKVEK

-795 LKKQEKEN
+795 LKQQEKEN
-803 ED
+803 EE

>member
-21 KAKMLIKNVIAG
+21 KAKTLIKDVIAG

-57 ALSNKILDE
+57 ALANQLLDE

-79 EVIVDVEDDGISTYE
+79 EVIVGVEDDGISTYE
-94 KATRTLAAP
+94 KATKTLAAP
-103 PGFDDTSADYDKILN
+103 PGFDDTSADYDNILN
-118 ELNSSSSQAKPKKRR
+118 ELNSSSQAKPKKRR

-157 DYQEKQN
+157 DYQAKQSN
-164 NENTESGE
+164 SSSAQNDESE
-172 PGEVSQSDQST
+172 PSQSNQESQET
-183 SDEENDKNEND
+183 NDKDEND
-194 LVHELVNSLVPS
+194 LVHDLVNSLVPS
-206 KNDITE
+206 KDDITE
-212 KLNSNLDVEAD
+212 KLNPNLDVDAD
-223 DDTKSFGNT
+223 DETKSFGNT

-254 DLDSQLEDFKQ
+254 DLDSQLEEFKK
-265 EIASRPPSVIN
+265 EIANRPPSVIN

-339 EYLQSVKDDLDQ
+339 EYLQSVKADLDQ

-356 DNKRSEAHSQLMEEF
+356 ENKRSEAHSQLMDEF
-371 KKRQDDDSLNEVF
+371 KKRQNDDSLNEVF

-398 DDIDNAYKRQGL
+398 DDIDNAYKRQGI
-410 YDLEEEDDDFDFDDD
+410 YDLEEDDDFDFDDD
-425 FATDES
+425 FEPDES
-431 PNTNDNE
+431 LNSNESE
-438 QIEQDQQTSNDD
+438 QIEQAPESAED
-450 DGIVDIDKMMA
+450 DGLVDIDKMMA
-461 QQANEYTDDH
+461 QQPNEYTDDH
-471 DESEPIINQDNSG
+471 DESEPVNNSG
-484 SSQTES
+484 DNQNPES
-490 DDESDFEDEDD
+490 DENESDFEDDDD
-501 PFGDAFEE
+501 PFGDAF
-509 DEPVDEKESL
+509 DDDDSADDDESL
-519 PEDND
+519 PEDID
-524 IFDDD
+524 MFDDD
-529 DPILNEEVNEDTQD
+529 PVLNEEVNEDTQD
-543 EDTQDENDYPN
+543 DNPN
-554 PEDEFIEPQSEYQT
+554 QGDEFIEPQSEYQN
-568 DDDDEDDLLTE
+568 DDDEEDDLLTE
-579 DVDKDKE
+579 DVDEDKD
-586 IDNNIITASRADS
+586 IDSNIITASRANS
-599 TLSDDIENDKTQMAD
+599 TLNDDIENDKTEMAD
-614 DYESTTLQDDGN
+614 DYESTTLQDDDSENETLAAN
-626 DKADSD
+626 DKNDSKKE
-632 NADEEK
+632 NA
-638 EKEKESTSTSKD
+638 SKD
-650 NKKNKKKDENK
+650 DKKDTKE

-688 VIILA
+688 IVII
-693 GVGAVTTS
+693 GGIGAVTTS
-701 IIISNNDAHQ
+701 IIISNDDAHQ
-711 DAQKK
+711 EAKQKEEKKK
-716 EEQKKEQAKKQ
+716 EMAKKK

-769 YKTDDGDREKVEK
+769 YKTKDGDREKVEK

-795 LKKQEKEN
+795 LKQQEKEN
-803 ED
+803 EE